1 MLIRDIQRQDLQLTL
16 VQEDFDDLQ
25 AANARAEI
33 FNHQKDD
40 RY

>member
-1 MLIRDIQRQDLQLTL
+1 L

-25 AANARAEI
+25 AANARAEK
-33 FNHQKDD
+33 FKHQKDD